1 MSGLEVD
8 KVVSRIQ
15 ETEKRALNVL
25 EGLMPGSSD
34 QLEACFVDCKCPP
47 VVEAGPGKMNLKG
60 VADDGLL
67 FMPRNR
73 SSNSEELE
81 SSREEDL
88 SDSAANDTCEESS
101 VTKYDLLDEFLVSDD
116 GIMCHDSCL
125 GMLSLPSDS
134 FHHVATFLSAPDWSK
149 FGQTASFAAEICRD
163 VFRRVQMHGF
173 RCATE
178 VVTAWKMN
186 QHADARELSALYIQ
200 SGVPIYPYSL
210 GHSYHTLSWR
220 MDAEVKALQKQVSSP
235 ESEESNDETE
245 NSTPAPIDQ
254 FFFDR
259 YSSRQQDRVDIPY
272 ATYLEEKCLHHFLK
286 AAETD
291 KRYST
296 KISMSTRANFDPTT
310 SSQRGPITNSR
321 EAGVD
326 GASSPSS
333 AVPLP
338 VCPSEESQKAPK
350 LNLKIHGHLVNQHKM
365 CRPAV
370 NDENGNM
377 VTKQISLDADFFHDV
392 CNLCPRTVPSDPLA
406 TSWNSSTFKAANLNS
421 TYANNENQVE
431 AGELSNSF
439 EPTTNSN
446 DDSLLPEMADVRLPA
461 SQSTSVVHTDD
472 GLNTDPSILSAFDLF
487 TYYSSEHSKQRS
499 ELDIGTTEKNNHLDK
514 RFEMYLIRLK
524 ALQLRNDSAEFEE
537 FMLDFWDEFLPTTAN
552 IHLFNQKTAVPRVSA
567 LQQFLSKPCPKA
579 LGVVQCEI
587 QRVKINQQRK
597 GVNMKGRLFPSYEYR
612 LFIRDCRQKDQQQDG
627 SDRNE
632 NGSKRRDTILLVG
645 KNKGRKHLDST
656 GVVLSPSSAKKGV
669 NNYFLTLPDQ
679 CDVDTHFRAVNNNV
693 EKAKLTPNG
702 AGVCVAL
709 DPDTSSFCLLGRLQS
724 NFIGT
729 EFQIYTPKMHKQVI
743 SNVDNLSRTAGVFSS
758 DSESDYSNGFS
769 SFNKDGSMK
778 KGNQVQ
784 LRESQRT
791 RIRSG
796 SQLNHDHASEIMD
809 DPQVESPAKLLKSY
823 SLSKFRKSPR
833 NRRRVDTNSAQSTK
847 KTLCKTLL
855 CEEENGAITY
865 TANLLGNRPR
875 IMDVCVPKVS
885 DEGVAGKEWKE
896 HLSAVENCDADS
908 MLTSFKQ
915 MQQQRAEDND
925 QQDRNEAGDENSND
939 QPDDFGLLS
948 LQNRPPWWNA
958 ELGAFVLNFGG
969 RVSVA
974 SVKNFQLC
982 DRSADQDHIM
992 LQFGRI
998 QGRHSFTMDFQHP
1011 LSAVQAF
1018 AIAISSLQSRI
1029 SFG

>member
-1 MSGLEVD
+1 
-8 KVVSRIQ
+8 
-15 ETEKRALNVL
+15 
-25 EGLMPGSSD
+25 
-34 QLEACFVDCKCPP
+34 
-47 VVEAGPGKMNLKG
+47 
-60 VADDGLL
+60 
-67 FMPRNR
+67 
-73 SSNSEELE
+73 
-81 SSREEDL
+81 
-88 SDSAANDTCEESS
+88 
-101 VTKYDLLDEFLVSDD
+101 
-116 GIMCHDSCL
+116 
-125 GMLSLPSDS
+125 
-134 FHHVATFLSAPDWSK
+134 
-149 FGQTASFAAEICRD
+149 
-163 VFRRVQMHGF
+163 
-173 RCATE
+173 
-178 VVTAWKMN
+178 MN

-220 MDAEVKALQKQVSSP
+220 MDAEAKALQKQVSSP
-235 ESEESNDETE
+235 EPEGSNDETE
-245 NSTPAPIDQ
+245 NSTPAPIDK

-259 YSSRQQDRVDIPY
+259 YASRQQDRVDIPY

-310 SSQRGPITNSR
+310 SSQRRLITNSR
-321 EAGVD
+321 EARVD
-326 GASSPSS
+326 SASSPSS

-377 VTKQISLDADFFHDV
+377 VTKQISLGANFFHDV
-392 CNLCPRTVPSDPLA
+392 GILGPNTAPSGPLA
-406 TSWNSSTFKAANLNS
+406 TSQNASTFNED
-421 TYANNENQVE
+421 NENQVE
-431 AGELSNSF
+431 AGELSNCF
-439 EPTTNSN
+439 EPTTSSN
-446 DDSLLPEMADVRLPA
+446 GDFLLPEMADVRLP
-461 SQSTSVVHTDD
+461 TSPSTDD
-472 GLNTDPSILSAFDLF
+472 GLNTDPSILSAFDIV
-487 TYYSSEHSKQRS
+487 TYYSSKQPS
-499 ELDIGTTEKNNHLDK
+499 ELDIGTTLKKNHLEK
-514 RFEMYLIRLK
+514 RFEMYLIRLG

-587 QRVKINQQRK
+587 QRVKLNQQRK

-632 NGSKRRDTILLVG
+632 NDSKRRDTILLVG

-702 AGVCVAL
+702 ASVSVPL
-709 DPDTSSFCLLGRLQS
+709 DRDASSSSLLGRLQS

-729 EFQIYTPKMHKQVI
+729 EFQIYTPKMQRQVT

-758 DSESDYSNGFS
+758 DSESDYSNGLS
-769 SFNKDGSMK
+769 SGNKDGMIK
-778 KGNQVQ
+778 KGNQLQ
-784 LRESQRT
+784 LRESQLT
-791 RIRSG
+791 RIRDG
-796 SQLNHDHASEIMD
+796 LQFNHNHASEIMD
-809 DPQVESPAKLLKSY
+809 EPQVESPAKSLKPY
-823 SLSKFRKSPR
+823 SLSNFRKSPR
-833 NRRRVDTNSAQSTK
+833 SRRRVNTNSAQSTK
-847 KTLCKTLL
+847 KTHCKTLL

-896 HLSAVENCDADS
+896 YLSAVENCDADS

-915 MQQQRAEDND
+915 MQQQRVEEND
-925 QQDRNEAGDENSND
+925 QQDRNETGDENSSD